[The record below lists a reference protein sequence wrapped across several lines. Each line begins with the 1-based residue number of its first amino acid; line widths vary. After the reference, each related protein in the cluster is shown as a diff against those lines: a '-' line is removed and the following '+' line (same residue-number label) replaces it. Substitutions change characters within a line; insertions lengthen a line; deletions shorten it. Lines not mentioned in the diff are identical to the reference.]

1 MYGKIINET
10 QNALVIDQK
19 KPINQTGNIYL
30 ICFSKFISFSLN
42 KRYRSSRTQKYLNGP
57 VLGTEA
63 ELSKLGPAET
73 TNNIDQVNKNAMR
86 YHAKFLLFQIILN
99 KIKDMIKVSV
109 EFNIYIFIHAL

>member
-19 KPINQTGNIYL
+19 KPINQTGDMYL
-30 ICFSKFISFSLN
+30 ICFSKFISFRLN
-42 KRYRSSRTQKYLNGP
+42 KRYRSNSTQKYLNGP
-57 VLGTEA
+57 ELGVAA
-63 ELSKLGPAET
+63 EFTKVGPAET

-99 KIKDMIKVSV
+99 RINDVIKVSV
-109 EFNIYIFIHAL
+109 EFNIYILSI